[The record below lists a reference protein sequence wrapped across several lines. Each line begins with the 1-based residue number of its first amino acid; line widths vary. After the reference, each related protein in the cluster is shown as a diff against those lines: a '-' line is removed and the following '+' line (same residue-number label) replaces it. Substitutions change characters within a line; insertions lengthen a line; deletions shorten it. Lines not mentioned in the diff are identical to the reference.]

1 MRKNISENTRQQLQ
15 SSDAGERQLAAK
27 KLRYFKS
34 AEARDLIVAQLKVE
48 TESEVLEWLCRGAK
62 ASLAL
67 DAEDTLC
74 DLTTH
79 PVGDVR
85 CAACEALGRVGHRT
99 DILSEVALQDA
110 DNHVRLAAIE
120 ALETYGKRH
129 QDRGFIEILR
139 DIADALIADRERA
152 SLRDI
157 GQAAKLAAIE
167 VEKALDPPQLTLFEE
182 EYLAIEMTQGSKAR
196 TIKRLEK
203 FLAMRGG
210 WAEEI
215 QYIVSL
221 VRSIKRDGGLVTR
234 RKNEGIENCELCSMP
249 FFVQKSG
256 RLYCQVAH
264 IKPLNRFGLD
274 RVENTLLLC
283 PNCHAQLDMARDTK
297 ITHAE
302 NTIHIQLPDKTEAT
316 FQINAGQAPQKIA

>member
-1 MRKNISENTRQQLQ
+1 MSKYMSDNTRQQIE
-15 SSDAGERQLAAK
+15 SADAGQRQLAAK
-27 KLRYFKS
+27 KLKYFKN
-34 AEARDLIVAQLKVE
+34 AEARALIVSRLAVE
-48 TESEVLEWLCRGAK
+48 TEAEVLYWLCRGAQ
-62 ASLAL
+62 ATLAL
-67 DAEDTLC
+67 DAVPRLC
-74 DLTTH
+74 ELTTH

-85 CAACEALGRVGHRT
+85 CAACEALGFVGHRT
-99 DILSEVALQDA
+99 DILSEVARQDP

-120 ALETYGKRH
+120 SLETYGKRH

-139 DIADALIADRERA
+139 EIADVLLADRERA

-182 EYLAIEMTQGSKAR
+182 EYLAIELTEGSKGR
-196 TIKRLEK
+196 TIERLEK

-234 RKNEGIENCELCSMP
+234 RKNEGVENCELCSMP

-274 RVENTLLLC
+274 QVQNTLLLC

-297 ITHAE
+297 VTQTE
-302 NTIHIQLPDKTEAT
+302 GKIHIQLPDKTEAT
-316 FQINAGQAPQKIA
+316 FQINPGQAPQKIA